1 LTAREGPK
9 SRVDKIELRPEQRR
23 HPNKQI
29 PMLPPLFF
37 GGPNSLSVPCSYYL
51 GVVIQLSPF
60 GDTDKIARPHFPPGL
75 AAPRKACD
83 AVWTPSGRETIQ

>member
-51 GVVIQLSPF
+51 RVVIQSYPF
-60 GDTDKIARPHFPPGL
+60 GDTEKIARPHF